1 MERRGEIGDVPHEH
15 RACPFVPAQLGR
27 LEEARREGQMFML
40 GNPAFR
46 ISFWSESQPFTDHSM
61 KQHFLDGYRQA
72 GLPE

>member
-1 MERRGEIGDVPHEH
+1 
-15 RACPFVPAQLGR
+15 
-27 LEEARREGQMFML
+27 MFML